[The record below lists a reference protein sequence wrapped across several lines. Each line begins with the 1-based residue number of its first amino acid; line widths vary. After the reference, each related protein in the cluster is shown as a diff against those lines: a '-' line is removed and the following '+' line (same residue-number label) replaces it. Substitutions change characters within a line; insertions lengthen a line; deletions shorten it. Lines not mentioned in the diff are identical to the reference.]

1 MIYKTVDAS
10 SWSYSLPS
18 TTDPDGDTVQ
28 VTVDLGVASTFLSY
42 NSKTLTIEDLA
53 DSSVTAGSYQ
63 VSVTLNDSKETVTS

>member
-42 NSKTLTIEDLA
+42 NSNTLTIEDLA

-63 VSVTLNDSKETVTS
+63 VSITLNDSKETVTS

>member
-1 MIYKTVDAS
+1 MIYKTLDAS

-42 NSKTLTIEDLA
+42 NSNTLTIEDLA

-63 VSVTLNDSKETVTS
+63 VSITLNDYKETVTS